1 VRNRGTIGGSLANN
15 DPAACYPAAA
25 LASNATIITD
35 SREIAADDYF
45 QGMFSTAL
53 GEGEIVTAVRFPVPQ
68 VSNYQKFEQ
77 PASRFAL
84 VGVFVA
90 KYADGVRVAVT
101 GASEDGVFRWSEAEA
116 ALDSNFSADALANL
130 TVSSQDMIEDLHGS
144 KAYRANLVKVLTA
157 RAVKAAN

>member
-1 VRNRGTIGGSLANN
+1 MGATT
-15 DPAACYPAAA
+15 A
-25 LASNATIITD
+25 LISA
-35 SREIAADDYF
+35 EDYF

-130 TVSSQDMIEDLHGS
+130 TVPSQDMIEDLHGS